1 MQIGFSVRLPGDAHS
16 LPLMRALCR
25 QALEHLGVAGTTVDE
40 ITLALSEA
48 CANAVQHAGGRED
61 YEVEMQIDDVDCRI
75 SVLDRGAGLPATA
88 TGDGGGSP
96 DDDGSGLIL
105 MRALVDDLDFRLDPD
120 GRHRVT
126 LVKHLGLVPRTV
138 TPSASLA
145 IMQRRMTSDRL
156 WDRAMRTQFPV
167 PKP

>member
-16 LPLMRALCR
+16 VPFMRALCR
-25 QALEHLGVAGTTVDE
+25 QALEHLGVDRMCVDE

-61 YEVEMQIDDVDCRI
+61 YEVEMQIDDADCRI
-75 SVLDRGAGLPATA
+75 SVIDRGAGFPATVA
-88 TGDGGGSP
+88 GDGVRSL
-96 DDDGSGLIL
+96 DDDGSGLVL

-126 LVKHLGLVPRTV
+126 LVKHLGLTPRTV
-138 TPSASLA
+138 TPSA
-145 IMQRRMTSDRL
+145 
-156 WDRAMRTQFPV
+156 
-167 PKP
+167 